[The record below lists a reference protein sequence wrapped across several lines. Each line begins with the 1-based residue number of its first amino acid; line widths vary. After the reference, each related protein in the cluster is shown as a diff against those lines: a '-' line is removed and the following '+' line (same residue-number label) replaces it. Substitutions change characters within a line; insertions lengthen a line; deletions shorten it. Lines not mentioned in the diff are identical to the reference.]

1 MLSVPMALVTAG
13 TASAATTCQTSTA
26 PINVSSEASLK
37 VGCIVA
43 VSATAT
49 QNVDHLQINDALN
62 AAWHRG
68 AARTVSVTTTSAST
82 AITFAAGN
90 LGTVDINRPI
100 SGTGIAAAAFVRSVA
115 PAACTIAT
123 CTSAVLSG
131 ASTASGTVTATIEHT
146 TARVVTDATYTAGAT
161 SDTLTSATG
170 GFTTA
175 DVRKSVTGGGFP
187 PGARI
192 KTVTNATTVV
202 VAPGSAAAN
211 ALGDEIT
218 FGTVQY
224 TALTGTVTTVTDAN
238 TREMARTTSAGTA
251 SCAGSTLTITTAGG
265 GTNVGD
271 VGLRVEFLVAG
282 VVQAT
287 SKVTAHG
294 TATTD
299 TISPACPTTAPASTW
314 TNVVLGETPAN
325 APKDGTTVATLGA
338 SLNLNPTLNATSDDC
353 NKNTY
358 EGFGIAGAWNNP
370 GSYATGAVLGAPSD
384 DSTAQILFPTS
395 VVSFAAYVQP
405 HASDTH
411 QAGAHF
417 NVIFPTLPTSL
428 AVCPIVTG
436 TTTTTTAIDFGFLAT
451 TLSTAPFLPTG
462 SGNPS
467 SPGVRQVGPTTGAF
481 NQKIS
486 LFHGA
491 TSLGADVL
499 GTSCTFIA
507 STTAPTFGCGLG

>member
-37 VGCIVA
+37 VGCIVD

-49 QNVDHLQINDALN
+49 QNADHIQINDALN

-68 AARTVSVTTTSAST
+68 AARTVSVTTANAST
-82 AITFAAGN
+82 TITFAVGN
-90 LGTVDINRPI
+90 LGTVDLHRPI
-100 SGTGIAAAAFVRSVA
+100 SGTGIAAAAFVRSVL

-146 TARVVTDATYTAGAT
+146 TARVITDAHYTAGAT
-161 SDTLTSATG
+161 SDTLTSATA
-170 GFTTA
+170 GFTAA
-175 DVRKSVTGGGFP
+175 DVRKSVSGGGFP

-192 KTVTNATTVV
+192 KTFTNATTVV

-211 ALGDEIT
+211 TTGDTIT
-218 FGTVQY
+218 LGTVQY
-224 TALTGTVTTVTDAN
+224 TALTGTVTTYTDAN
-238 TREMARTTSAGTA
+238 TREMARTTSSGTA
-251 SCAGSTLTITTAGG
+251 SCTGSTLTITAAGG

-271 VGLRVEFLVAG
+271 IGLKVQFLVAG
-282 VVQAT
+282 VAQAT
-287 SKVTAHG
+287 AQVTAHP

-299 TISPACPTTAPASTW
+299 TLSATCPAVAW

-325 APKDGTTVATLGA
+325 APKNGTTVATLGA

-370 GSYATGAVLGAPSD
+370 GSYATTAVLGAPSD
-384 DSTAQILFPTS
+384 DSTAQIVFPTS
-395 VVSFAAYVQP
+395 VVAFAAYVQP

-428 AVCPIVTG
+428 AVCPIVAG
-436 TTTTTTAIDFGFLAT
+436 TTTTKTAIDFGFLST

-507 STTAPTFGCGLG
+507 NTTAPTFGCGLG